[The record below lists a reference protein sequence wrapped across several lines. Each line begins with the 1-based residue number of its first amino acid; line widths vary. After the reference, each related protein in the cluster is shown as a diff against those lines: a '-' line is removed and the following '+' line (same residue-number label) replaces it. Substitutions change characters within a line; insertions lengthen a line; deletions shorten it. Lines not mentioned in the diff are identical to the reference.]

1 MDTTEEN
8 EIKKLSGK
16 QKRYLKGLGHHLS
29 PVILVGKE
37 GMSQKLIE
45 AAILELQHHELIKI
59 KIGNNSNV
67 AKQDAALTLTKATD
81 SELVQLIGKTLLL
94 YKNNPERP
102 RVERIILPQG

>member
-1 MDTTEEN
+1 MDTPEEI
-8 EIKKLSGK
+8 EITKLNGR

-67 AKQDAALTLTKATD
+67 AKQDAALTLTRATG

-94 YKNNPERP
+94 YRENPERP
-102 RVERIILPQG
+102 QNERIVLP

>member
-1 MDTTEEN
+1 MDTTEET
-8 EIKKLSGK
+8 EIIRLSGK

-37 GMSQKLIE
+37 GISQRLIE

-102 RVERIILPQG
+102 RDERIILPQG

>member
-1 MDTTEEN
+1 MDTPEEI
-8 EIKKLSGK
+8 EITKLNGR

-67 AKQDAALTLTKATD
+67 AKQDAALRLTRATG

-94 YKNNPERP
+94 YKENPERP
-102 RVERIILPQG
+102 QNERIVLP

>member
-1 MDTTEEN
+1 MDNTEEI
-8 EIKKLSGK
+8 EIRKLNGK

-37 GMSQKLIE
+37 GISQKLIE

-67 AKQDAALTLTKATD
+67 AKQDAALTLTKATGG
-81 SELVQLIGKTLLL
+81 ELVQLIGKTLLL
-94 YKNNPERP
+94 YKENPERP
-102 RVERIILPQG
+102 RDERIILPKS

>member
-1 MDTTEEN
+1 MNTTEEN
-8 EIKKLSGK
+8 EIIKLSGK

-37 GMSQKLIE
+37 GMSPKLIE

-59 KIGNNSNV
+59 KVGNNSNV
-67 AKQDAALTLTKATD
+67 AKQDATLTLTKATG

-94 YKNNPERP
+94 YKENPERP
-102 RVERIILPQG
+102 QDERIILPKG